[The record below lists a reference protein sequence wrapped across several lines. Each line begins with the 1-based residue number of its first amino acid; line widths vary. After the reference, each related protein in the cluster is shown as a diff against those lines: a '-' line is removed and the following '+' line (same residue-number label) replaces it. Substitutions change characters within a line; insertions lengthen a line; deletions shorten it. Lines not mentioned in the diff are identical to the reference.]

1 MGTKTITKKEYDNL
15 IKKSKAGWAA
25 YYAECRDSHQ
35 RDTLYIEAI
44 HDLKLK
50 LENENQMFPV
60 FLQQEL
66 RDLMVSLKKQIE
78 CPICLHELD
87 AKDIKFSSCGHKYCG
102 ECLSRIDECAVC
114 RRKIYKKK
122 E

>member
-1 MGTKTITKKEYDNL
+1 MGSRTITNKEYENL

-78 CPICLHELD
+78 CPI
-87 AKDIKFSSCGHKYCG
+87 
-102 ECLSRIDECAVC
+102 
-114 RRKIYKKK
+114 
-122 E
+122 